1 MMGDYAMR
9 YFAAGFG
16 LILFAGC
23 ASGGARTTSSA
34 APTAASA
41 AAAAPQDTAG
51 GIGPQY
57 PSTYQRHPNPP
68 VIIRNAT
75 IMTAAGQEIHGGAI
89 LFNDGR
95 LVAAG
100 TGVPAPSDAAV
111 GGGP

>member
-34 APTAASA
+34 APPAASA

-51 GIGPQY
+51 GIGPQD
-57 PSTYQRHPNPP
+57 PPTDQRHPNPP
-68 VIIRNAT
+68 VIIPKAT
-75 IMTAAGQEIHGGAI
+75 IMTAAGQEISGGAI
-89 LFNDGR
+89 LFKDGR
-95 LVAAG
+95 NSALG
-100 TGVPAPSDAAV
+100 KSGPAPRDAVVV
-111 GGGP
+111 GGT